1 MVAGLIQ
8 GVAAAIRSAYAKSDF
23 GVYTELVPAAAKLPC
38 FGIFLKEQT
47 VRPGLKNRFWED
59 NRVEVVYTPSGS
71 SLAQVECR
79 TAAVALGE
87 LLEFVSV
94 DGLLVRGV
102 KMESRIEGDRLFF
115 GVTYRFW
122 LEYAKEPDC
131 LMQEARIYERE
142 QEGEAVL
149 EGAAAEE

>member
-1 MVAGLIQ
+1 MQ
-8 GVAAAIRSAYAKSDF
+8 GVAAAIRSVYAAEDF
-23 GVYTELVPAAAKLPC
+23 GVYTELVPADAKLPC
-38 FGIFLKEQT
+38 FGIFLKKQA
-47 VRPGLKNRFWED
+47 VRPGLQRRFWED
-59 NRVEVVYTPSGS
+59 DRLEVVYTPSGF

-94 DGLLVRGV
+94 DGFLVRGID
-102 KMESRIEGDRLFF
+102 MESRIEENRLYF

-131 LMQEARIYERE
+131 LMQEARVYERE

-149 EGAAAEE
+149 